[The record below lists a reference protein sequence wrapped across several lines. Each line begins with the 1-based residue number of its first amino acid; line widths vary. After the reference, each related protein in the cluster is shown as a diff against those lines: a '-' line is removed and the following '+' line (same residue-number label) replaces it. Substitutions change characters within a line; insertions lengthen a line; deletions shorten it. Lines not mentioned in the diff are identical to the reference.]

1 MSLFYKSKIE
11 KEEKKKFLEEI
22 SNNVKRQI
30 IIDETNIRFFERE
43 KLRGSNDRI
52 LQIQKMIEAIKNEKE
67 ELERKLDVIKDELEE
82 IK

>member
-30 IIDETNIRFFERE
+30 VIDETNIRFFERE
-43 KLRGSNDRI
+43 KLRGNNDRI